1 MADDSNLFYMV
12 MEADDEELQPFSMD
26 DVGTEEA
33 PAEATQNEDAP
44 QEPDNGP
51 PSLEE
56 NTGDDLSFPGVDDGG
71 DTTDTN
77 NEEDTGDDNNDNA
90 TENNEDE
97 KLSEKANA
105 VLNKDLYDKFIQ
117 KNSEIEEVLDNLQK
131 LSAAIPFSIVKEI
144 DTPVIQLKSAL
155 DAGKNYVIEKFVDTK
170 YGGNLL
176 YYKKLEALYTLLM
189 DKINSNLKKA
199 DTDQSK

>member
-26 DVGTEEA
+26 DVQAEDTA
-33 PAEATQNEDAP
+33 PAEDMPNEDTP

-56 NTGDDLSFPGVDDGG
+56 NTGDALSFPGVDDGG

-77 NEEDTGDDNNDNA
+77 NDEGTGDDNNDNA

-97 KLSEKANA
+97 KLSAKANA

-117 KNSEIEEVLDNLQK
+117 KNSEVEEVLENLQK

-199 DTDQSK
+199 DTEA

>member
-26 DVGTEEA
+26 DVQAEDTA
-33 PAEATQNEDAP
+33 PAEDMPNEDTP

-56 NTGDDLSFPGVDDGG
+56 NTGDALSFPGVDDGG

-77 NEEDTGDDNNDNA
+77 NDEGTGDDNNDNA

-97 KLSEKANA
+97 KLSAKANA

-117 KNSEIEEVLDNLQK
+117 KNSEVEEVLENLQK

-176 YYKKLEALYTLLM
+176 YYKKLEALYALLM

-199 DTDQSK
+199 DTEA

>member
-26 DVGTEEA
+26 DVQAEDTA
-33 PAEATQNEDAP
+33 PAEDIPNEDTP

-56 NTGDDLSFPGVDDGG
+56 NTGDALSFPGVDDGG

-77 NEEDTGDDNNDNA
+77 NDEGTGDDNNDNA

-97 KLSEKANA
+97 KLSAKANA

-117 KNSEIEEVLDNLQK
+117 KNSEVEEVLENLQK

-176 YYKKLEALYTLLM
+176 YYKKLEALYALLM

-199 DTDQSK
+199 DTEA

>member
-26 DVGTEEA
+26 DVPADDTA
-33 PAEATQNEDAP
+33 PAEDMPNEDTP

-56 NTGDDLSFPGVDDGG
+56 NTGDALSFPGVDDGG

-77 NEEDTGDDNNDNA
+77 NDEGTGDDNNDNA

-97 KLSEKANA
+97 KLSAKANA

-131 LSAAIPFSIVKEI
+131 LSAAIPFTIVKEI

-155 DAGKNYVIEKFVDTK
+155 DAGKNYVIEKFVDTD

-176 YYKKLEALYTLLM
+176 YFRKLEALYTLLM

-199 DTDQSK
+199 DTEA

>member
-26 DVGTEEA
+26 DVPADDTA
-33 PAEATQNEDAP
+33 PAEDMPNEDTP

-56 NTGDDLSFPGVDDGG
+56 NTGDALSFPGVDDGG

-77 NEEDTGDDNNDNA
+77 NDEGTGDDNNDNA

-97 KLSEKANA
+97 KLSAKANA

-117 KNSEIEEVLDNLQK
+117 KNSEVEEVLENLQK

-176 YYKKLEALYTLLM
+176 YYKKLEALYALLM

-199 DTDQSK
+199 DTEA